1 MNIKLFLCCIAVLS
15 TSACASSPD
24 SRFYM
29 LAPMQDAA
37 VSAPA
42 AASQRPVSLCVG
54 PVLVPGYLDRLP
66 VCVRDS
72 AHEVTYAEFHRWAE
86 PLEDGI
92 SRVLVDNLSQLLGT
106 ARIDVFP
113 WKTPAPAD
121 YQVRV
126 MLIRFDGALG
136 EQAVLKARWSLTAA
150 GQEKPVVDLMS
161 VMTEPVESN
170 THAALVAAQNRTLD
184 RLSREI
190 AAAIQAQK
198 P

>member
-1 MNIKLFLCCIAVLS
+1 MNIKICLCCLVVL
-15 TSACASSPD
+15 TASACASSPN
-24 SRFYM
+24 SHFYM
-29 LAPMQDAA
+29 LAPMQEAA

-42 AASQRPVSLCVG
+42 AADNRVSICVG
-54 PVLVPGYLDRLP
+54 PVLVPGYLDRMP
-66 VCVRDS
+66 MCVRDS

-86 PLEDGI
+86 SLEHGI
-92 SRVLVDNLSQLLGT
+92 SRVLVENLSQLLGT

-136 EQAVLKARWSLTAA
+136 EQAVLKARWSLTVA
-150 GQEKPVVDLMS
+150 GKEMPVVDTMS
-161 VMTEPVESN
+161 AMTEPVKSK
-170 THAALVAAQNRTLD
+170 TYAALVEAQNRTLD

-190 AAAIQAQK
+190 ASAIQAQ
-198 P
+198 

>member
-1 MNIKLFLCCIAVLS
+1 MIRNVLIGIAVAS
-15 TSACASSPD
+15 CAISCASSPA

-29 LAPMQDAA
+29 LAPMQEAA

-42 AASQRPVSLCVG
+42 AADRGPVSICVG

-66 VCVRDS
+66 LCARDS
-72 AHEVTYAEFHRWAE
+72 ANEVDYAEFHRWAE

-92 SRVLVDNLSQLLGT
+92 GRVLVENLSQLLGT

-121 YQVRV
+121 YQVRI
-126 MLIRFDGALG
+126 MLIRFDGAPG
-136 EQAVLKARWSLTAA
+136 EQAVLKARWSLAA
-150 GQEKPVVDLMS
+150 SGQERPVFEAISAFV
-161 VMTEPVESN
+161 EQVESGSYE
-170 THAALVAAQNRTLD
+170 ALVEAQNRALE

-190 AAAIQAQK
+190 AGAIQARK

>member
-1 MNIKLFLCCIAVLS
+1 MNIKICLCCLVVLS
-15 TSACASSPD
+15 ASACASSPD
-24 SRFYM
+24 SHFYM
-29 LAPMQDAA
+29 LAPMQEAA
-37 VSAPA
+37 VSAPDPA
-42 AASQRPVSLCVG
+42 DSRVRICVG

-92 SRVLVDNLSQLLGT
+92 SRVLVENLSQLLGT
-106 ARIDVFP
+106 TRIDVFP

-121 YQVRV
+121 YQVRI
-126 MLIRFDGALG
+126 MLIRFDGAPG

-150 GQEKPVVDLMS
+150 GQEKPVVDTMS

-170 THAALVAAQNRTLD
+170 TYAALVEAQNRTLD

-190 AAAIQAQK
+190 AAAIQAQR

>member
-1 MNIKLFLCCIAVLS
+1 
-15 TSACASSPD
+15 
-24 SRFYM
+24 M
-29 LAPMQDAA
+29 LAPMQEAA
-37 VSAPA
+37 VSAPTA
-42 AASQRPVSLCVG
+42 AQSRVSICVG

-92 SRVLVDNLSQLLGT
+92 GRVLVENLSQLLGT

-126 MLIRFDGALG
+126 MLIRFDGAPG

-150 GQEKPVVDLMS
+150 GQDRPVFETISAFV
-161 VMTEPVESN
+161 EQVESGSYE
-170 THAALVAAQNRTLD
+170 ALVQAQNRALE
-184 RLSREI
+184 RLSRDI
-190 AAAIQAQK
+190 AGAIQTAQQR
-198 P
+198 

>member
-1 MNIKLFLCCIAVLS
+1 MNMKIWLCCLAVLS
-15 TSACASSPD
+15 VSACASSPD

-42 AASQRPVSLCVG
+42 AADQGRVSICVG

-72 AHEVTYAEFHRWAE
+72 AHEVSYAEFHRWAE

-92 SRVLVDNLSQLLGT
+92 SRTLVENLSQLLGT

-121 YQVRV
+121 YQVRI
-126 MLIRFDGALG
+126 MLIRFDGAPG
-136 EQAVLKARWSLTAA
+136 EQAVLKARWSVAAA
-150 GQEKPVVDLMS
+150 GQDKPGPRPGP
-161 VMTEPVESN
+161 EQG
-170 THAALVAAQNRTLD
+170 A
-184 RLSREI
+184 
-190 AAAIQAQK
+190 
-198 P
+198 

>member
-1 MNIKLFLCCIAVLS
+1 MNIKLLLCCLAVLS

-42 AASQRPVSLCVG
+42 AAGQRPVSLCVG

-126 MLIRFDGALG
+126 MLIRFDGARESRPCSRRAGRLRLQG
-136 EQAVLKARWSLTAA
+136 RKSPWLTSC
-150 GQEKPVVDLMS
+150 PL
-161 VMTEPVESN
+161 
-170 THAALVAAQNRTLD
+170 
-184 RLSREI
+184 
-190 AAAIQAQK
+190 
-198 P
+198 